1 MEAELAK
8 KKSSDLEVAA
18 KKSLKA
24 FEAKQNIADHRVAV
38 RGKDNKLAIIS
49 TSAVFVIAL
58 LSQIVYF
65 NFGPGISP
73 TACITFTQTPPA
85 AVNGKPPAASVPD
98 AALSECRDWSGS
110 MIINN
115 AKLDITLH
123 GNLAP
128 QAVANFVD
136 LANVGFYNSIN
147 CHRLTTSGI
156 FVLQCGDPN
165 GDGSG
170 GPGYSWGP
178 LENMPKAAAGKTP
191 TYKKGWLAMARQSN
205 NGVSMGSQFFIVYA
219 DSNIPDDVVGGYT
232 VFGEITSGLSSLDP
246 IINAGVVGGKSDG
259 RPKTKTTIKSITLK

>member
-8 KKSSDLEVAA
+8 KKNNNLEAAA
-18 KKSLKA
+18 KRSLKS
-24 FEAKQNIADHRVAV
+24 FEAKQNVADHRIAV
-38 RGKDNKLAIIS
+38 RAKDNRLAIIVTS
-49 TSAVFVIAL
+49 TVFVFAL
-58 LSQIVYF
+58 LSQLVYF

-73 TACITFTQTPPA
+73 TACITFTQTTPPLVGGRPTGA
-85 AVNGKPPAASVPD
+85 TVPD
-98 AALSECRDWSGS
+98 ASLSKCRDWNGS
-110 MIINN
+110 MTINN
-115 AKLDITLH
+115 AKLEITLH
-123 GNLAP
+123 GKLAP

-136 LANVGFYNSIN
+136 LSKVGFYNLNN

-165 GDGSG
+165 GDGTG

-178 LENMPKAAAGKTP
+178 LENMPKAADGKTP

-232 VFGEITSGLSSLDP
+232 VFGEVTSGLSSLDP
-246 IINAGVVGGKSDG
+246 IINAGVAGGKTDG
-259 RPKTKTTIKSITLK
+259 KPKTKTIIKSITLK